1 MKFGENIFCD
11 VMVTWSRKFPENSIK
26 SICHLALIV
35 SLTPKSFNI
44 CTLICINLSGEKK
57 KRKRKV
63 SYWVKKDT
71 DAFVKGSLK
80 AAFFTLK
87 RIFLFSSIFICEYSL
102 WKS

>member
-1 MKFGENIFCD
+1 MEQ
-11 VMVTWSRKFPENSIK
+11 KFPENSIK
-26 SICHLALIV
+26 SICDLALIV

-44 CTLICINLSGEKK
+44 CTLICIDLSGEKK
-57 KRKRKV
+57 RRKV

-71 DAFVKGSLK
+71 DAFVTGSLQ

-87 RIFLFSSIFICEYSL
+87 RIFLFSSIFICEYSP